1 MPDATSDTRPQP
13 RRAQGLTRRHV
24 SEAQRARVIS
34 AVIDLAR
41 ERGVEGATVS
51 HIISAASVSRRTFYE
66 LFHDRGDCLLAAIE
80 WALAIAAER
89 AGAAYRSQEGW
100 VDRVRAG
107 LHELLAFFDEEPQL
121 AWLCIGQSAAAGPGA
136 LALRGEMLAR
146 LVALLDEGGRGA
158 GGEQPPQLA
167 SEAIVGGVLSVI
179 HTRLLKPE
187 APTLS
192 SLLAPLMSMIVL
204 PYLGHEAAGR
214 ELSRPRAA
222 APRARGAPTAPNPL
236 KGLKLRLT
244 HRTLAVLK
252 AIADEPGLSNREIG
266 ERIGVSD
273 QGQISRMLGRLAERR
288 LTENTGGGQP
298 MGAANAWRLTSTGSD
313 LESAIRRGW
322 LRAA

>member
-1 MPDATSDTRPQP
+1 MPDATSDTQPQP
-13 RRAQGLTRRHV
+13 RRGQGLPRRHV
-24 SEAQRARVIS
+24 REAQRARVVS
-34 AVIDLAR
+34 AVIELAR
-41 ERGVEGATVS
+41 ERGLEGAAVS
-51 HIISAASVSRRTFYE
+51 HIISSAGVSRRTFYE
-66 LFHDRGDCLLAAIE
+66 LFQDRGDCLLAAIE
-80 WALAIAAER
+80 WALALAAER
-89 AGAAYRSQEGW
+89 AGAAYEGQDAW

-121 AWLCIGQSAAAGPGA
+121 AWLCIGQSAAVGPGA
-136 LALRGEMLAR
+136 LALRGEMLDR
-146 LVALLDEGGRGA
+146 LAALLDEGGRGA
-158 GGEQPPQLA
+158 GSEQPPPLA
-167 SEAIVGGVLSVI
+167 AEAVVGGALSII

-187 APTLS
+187 APPLS

-204 PYLGHEAAGR
+204 PYLGREAASR
-214 ELSRPRAA
+214 ELSRPPAA
-222 APRARGAPTAPNPL
+222 AARARGVPAAPNPL

-244 HRTLAVLK
+244 YRTLAVLR

-273 QGQISRMLGRLAERR
+273 QGQISRLLGRLAERR

-298 MGAANAWRLTSTGSD
+298 MGAANAWRLTSTGSE